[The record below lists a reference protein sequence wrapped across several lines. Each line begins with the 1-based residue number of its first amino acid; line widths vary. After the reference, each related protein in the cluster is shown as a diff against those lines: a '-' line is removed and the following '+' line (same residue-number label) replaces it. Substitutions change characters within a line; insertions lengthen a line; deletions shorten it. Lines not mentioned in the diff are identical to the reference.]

1 MKVLNIGGGVSAIIN
16 GIEVFFEVK
25 DVLTAIPLFFSSTNN
40 LLDFGKEQNLE
51 NIEELQSAKDSL
63 GV

>member
-1 MKVLNIGGGVSAIIN
+1 MY
-16 GIEVFFEVK
+16 FFTAK
-25 DVLTAIPLFFSSTNN
+25 DALKAIPLFFTSTNN